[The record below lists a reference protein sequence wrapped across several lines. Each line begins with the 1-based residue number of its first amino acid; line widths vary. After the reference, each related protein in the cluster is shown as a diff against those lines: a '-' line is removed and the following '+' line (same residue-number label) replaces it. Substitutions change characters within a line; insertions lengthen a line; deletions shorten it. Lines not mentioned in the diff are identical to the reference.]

1 VIRFLLASALSFAV
15 VTAAAQT
22 AAKMPRIGALFMGGP
37 TPTEGT
43 SGGFEQGMRELGY
56 MPGRDVVIEY
66 RYAQGRPERLA
77 ALATQLIAAKV
88 DAIIAGGPA
97 PLAALRQ
104 AGGQVPIVA
113 VSSNDPVAEGWAA
126 SLARPGG
133 NVTGLL
139 VTFPELSAKRL
150 ELLKEMLPGLVR
162 VAMLLAPFELRDDG
176 AADIRMMEEAARRV
190 GVQLQVLPLRT
201 PADVERGMRAAAD
214 ARAQA
219 IFTIDTTFLVVS
231 RGLITELA
239 ARQGV
244 PVCSEFSAFG
254 VEGVLMTYG
263 SDLDHLLRR
272 AATYVDRI
280 LKGTRPGELPI
291 ERPVKIDL
299 TVNLKVA
306 RALGLAVPQSL
317 LLRAERVVE

>member
-1 VIRFLLASALSFAV
+1 
-15 VTAAAQT
+15 
-22 AAKMPRIGALFMGGP
+22 MPRIGALYMGGP

-43 SGGFEQGMRELGY
+43 SGGFERGMRELGY
-56 MPGRDVVIEY
+56 VPGRNVVLEY
-66 RYAQGRPERLA
+66 RYAEGRPDRLQALA
-77 ALATQLIAAKV
+77 AQLVAEKV
-88 DAIIAGGPA
+88 DVIVAGGPA
-97 PLAALRQ
+97 PLVALRR
-104 AGGQVPIVA
+104 ATSQVPIVA
-113 VSSNDPVAEGWAA
+113 VSGLDPVAEGWAA
-126 SLARPGG
+126 TLARPGG
-133 NVTGLL
+133 NVTGLS

-162 VAMLLAPFELRDDG
+162 VAMLIAPFELREDG
-176 AADIRMMEEAARRV
+176 AADIRVMEEAARRV
-190 GVQLQVLPLRT
+190 GVQLQVLSVGK

-219 IFTIDTTFLVVS
+219 IVTLDTAFLVVS

-244 PVCSEFSAFG
+244 PVCSEFSA
-254 VEGVLMTYG
+254 
-263 SDLDHLLRR
+263 
-272 AATYVDRI
+272 TYVDRI
-280 LKGTRPGELPI
+280 LKGARPGDLPI

>member
-1 VIRFLLASALSFAV
+1 
-15 VTAAAQT
+15 
-22 AAKMPRIGALFMGGP
+22 
-37 TPTEGT
+37 
-43 SGGFEQGMRELGY
+43 MRELGY
-56 MPGRDVVIEY
+56 TPGRNVVIEY